1 MILPVVPSGIKSQ
14 DAVTIKYSWPVYT
27 NDYYSLEIL
36 IFKNIATKL
45 KFKILFAYFFKIL
58 GWWVDDYN
66 CIV

>member
-14 DAVTIKYSWPVYT
+14 DAVTIKY

-45 KFKILFAYFFKIL
+45 KFKILFAYFLKIL